1 MQEKEILD
9 ALESVAQSFYSNE
22 EKALIFAHVLDE
34 KTNIKTAKSLNRIVL
49 EKIAEYSKGDLR
61 EAQNTAPKMFQ
72 DFSEIEE
79 YPKPFEM
86 INKKEID
93 AFLDKM
99 TSNKFEGNFFDDTFG
114 FVHPVE
120 TMEAEGVARHRSDFN
135 VSNIA

>member
-9 ALESVAQSFYSNE
+9 ALESVTQSFYSNE
-22 EKALIFAHVLDE
+22 EKALIFAHILDE
-34 KTNIKTAKSLNRIVL
+34 KTNIKTAKSLNNLVL
-49 EKIAEYSKGDLR
+49 EKIAEHSKGNFK

-72 DFSEIEE
+72 DFSEVEA

-99 TSNKFEGNFFDDTFG
+99 VSDKFKGNFFDDTFE
-114 FVHPVE
+114 FLHPVE
-120 TMEAEGVARHRSDFN
+120 AMEAEGVGRHRSDFN

>member
-22 EKALIFAHVLDE
+22 EKALLFAHILDE
-34 KTNIKTAKSLNRIVL
+34 KSNIKTAKSLNHIVL
-49 EKIAEYSKGDLR
+49 EKIAEHGKGNLK

-99 TSNKFEGNFFDDTFG
+99 ASDKFKGNFFDDTFE

-120 TMEAEGVARHRSDFN
+120 AMEAEGVGRHRSDFN
-135 VSNIA
+135 VSNVV